1 MKKNFYNGDL
11 EVGMILTTRNGN
23 KYVLVAD
30 DFGDLDVINLSTACS
45 NGFVYDDDDRKF
57 YVCGGKD
64 GSRDVVKVEAFNAI
78 PTRNRLSEALKTL
91 IGKPYTEKL
100 VTVWEQGPVVD
111 DKAVRDARKKI
122 AVAQGQLDDAYAL
135 LRKYGFDA

>member
-45 NGFVYDDDDRKF
+45 NGYIYDGNKGVF
-57 YVCGGKD
+57 AVEGGKD
-64 GSRDVVKVEAFNAI
+64 GGRDVVKVEAFDAI

-111 DKAVRDARKKI
+111 EKAVRDARKKI
-122 AVAQGQLDDAYAL
+122 AVAQEQLDDAYAL
-135 LRKYGFDA
+135 LHKYGFDA

>member
-45 NGFVYDDDDRKF
+45 NGYVYDERNGVF
-57 YVCGGKD
+57 AVEGGKD
-64 GSRDVVKVEAFNAI
+64 GSRDVVKVESFEAV

-111 DKAVRDARKKI
+111 EKAVRDARKKI
-122 AVAQGQLDDAYAL
+122 AAAQEQLDDAYAL
-135 LRKYGFDA
+135 LHKYGFDA

>member
-45 NGFVYDDDDRKF
+45 NWFVYDDDGRKF

-64 GSRDVVKVEAFNAI
+64 GGRDVVKVEAFDAI

-111 DKAVRDARKKI
+111 EKAVRDARKKI
-122 AVAQGQLDDAYAL
+122 AVAQEQLDDAYAL
-135 LRKYGFDA
+135 LHKYGFDA

>member
-1 MKKNFYNGDL
+1 MKKNFYDGDL
-11 EVGMILTTRNGN
+11 EVGMILTTRNGS

-30 DFGDLDVINLSTACS
+30 NFGDLDVINLSTACS
-45 NGFVYDDDDRKF
+45 NGFVYDDDDHKF

-64 GSRDVVKVEAFNAI
+64 GGRDVVKVEAFDAI

-100 VTVWEQGPVVD
+100 VTVWEMGPVVD
-111 DKAVRDARKKI
+111 EKAVRNARKKI
-122 AVAQGQLDDAYAL
+122 AAAQEQLDDAYAL
-135 LRKYGFDA
+135 LHKYGFDA

>member
-11 EVGMILTTRNGN
+11 EVGMILTTRNGS

-45 NGFVYDDDDRKF
+45 NGYVYDERKGVF
-57 YVCGGKD
+57 AVEGCKVF
-64 GSRDVVKVEAFNAI
+64 SLDVVKVEAFEAI

-111 DKAVRDARKKI
+111 EKAVRDARKKI
-122 AVAQGQLDDAYAL
+122 AAAQEQLDDAYAL
-135 LRKYGFDA
+135 LHKYGFDA

>member
-45 NGFVYDDDDRKF
+45 NGYVYDGNKGVF
-57 YVCGGKD
+57 AVGGGKD
-64 GSRDVVKVEAFNAI
+64 GSRDVVKVEAFEAI

-111 DKAVRDARKKI
+111 EKAVRDARKKI
-122 AVAQGQLDDAYAL
+122 AVAQEQLDDAYAL
-135 LRKYGFDA
+135 LHKYGFDA

>member
-45 NGFVYDDDDRKF
+45 NGFVYDDDDHKF

-64 GSRDVVKVEAFNAI
+64 GGRDVVKVEAFDAI

-111 DKAVRDARKKI
+111 EKAVRDARKKI
-122 AVAQGQLDDAYAL
+122 AVAQEQLDDAYAL
-135 LRKYGFDA
+135 LHKYGFDA

>member
-45 NGFVYDDDDRKF
+45 NGFVYDDDGRKF

-64 GSRDVVKVEAFNAI
+64 GGRDVVKVEAFDAI

-111 DKAVRDARKKI
+111 EKAVRDARKKT
-122 AVAQGQLDDAYAL
+122 AVAQEQLDDAYAL
-135 LRKYGFDA
+135 LHKYGFDA

>member
-45 NGFVYDDDDRKF
+45 NEFVYDDDGRKF

-64 GSRDVVKVEAFNAI
+64 GGRDVVKVEAFDAI

-111 DKAVRDARKKI
+111 EKAVRDARKKI
-122 AVAQGQLDDAYAL
+122 AVAQEQLDDAYAL
-135 LRKYGFDA
+135 LHKYGFDA

>member
-45 NGFVYDDDDRKF
+45 NGFVYDDDGRKF

-64 GSRDVVKVEAFNAI
+64 GGRDVVKVEAFDAI

-91 IGKPYTEKL
+91 IGNPYTEKL

-111 DKAVRDARKKI
+111 EKAVRDARKKI
-122 AVAQGQLDDAYAL
+122 AVAQEQLDDAYAL
-135 LRKYGFDA
+135 LHKYGFDA

>member
-45 NGFVYDDDDRKF
+45 NGFVYDDDNRKF

-64 GSRDVVKVEAFNAI
+64 DGRDVVKVEAFDAI

-111 DKAVRDARKKI
+111 EKAVRDARKKI
-122 AVAQGQLDDAYAL
+122 AAAQEQLDDAYAL
-135 LRKYGFDA
+135 LHKYGFDA

>member
-11 EVGMILTTRNGN
+11 EVGMILTTRNGS

-30 DFGDLDVINLSTACS
+30 DFGDLDVINRSTACS
-45 NGFVYDDDDRKF
+45 NGFVYDDDGRKF

-64 GSRDVVKVEAFNAI
+64 GGRDVVKVEAFDAI

-111 DKAVRDARKKI
+111 EKAVRDARKKI
-122 AVAQGQLDDAYAL
+122 AVSQEQLDDAYAL
-135 LRKYGFDA
+135 LHKYGFDA

>member
-45 NGFVYDDDDRKF
+45 NG
-57 YVCGGKD
+57 YVFDEREGVFAVEGGKD
-64 GSRDVVKVEAFNAI
+64 GSRDVVKVEAVEAV
-78 PTRNRLSEALKTL
+78 PTPNRLSEALKTL

-111 DKAVRDARKKI
+111 EKAVRDARKKI
-122 AVAQGQLDDAYAL
+122 AAAQEQLDDAYAL
-135 LRKYGFDA
+135 LHKYGFDA

>member
-45 NGFVYDDDDRKF
+45 NGFVYDDDNRKF

-64 GSRDVVKVEAFNAI
+64 GGRDVVKVEAFDAI

-111 DKAVRDARKKI
+111 EKAVRDARKKI
-122 AVAQGQLDDAYAL
+122 AVAQEQLDDAYAL
-135 LRKYGFDA
+135 LHKYGFDA

>member
-45 NGFVYDDDDRKF
+45 NGFVYDDDGRKF

-64 GSRDVVKVEAFNAI
+64 GGRDVVRVEAFDAI

-111 DKAVRDARKKI
+111 EKAVRDARKKI
-122 AVAQGQLDDAYAL
+122 AVAQEQLDDAYAL
-135 LRKYGFDA
+135 LHKYGFDA

>member
-45 NGFVYDDDDRKF
+45 NG
-57 YVCGGKD
+57 YVFDEREGVFAVEGGKD
-64 GSRDVVKVEAFNAI
+64 GSRDVVKVEAFEAV

-100 VTVWEQGPVVD
+100 VTVWEPWPVVVQ
-111 DKAVRDARKKI
+111 KSVRDARKKI
-122 AVAQGQLDDAYAL
+122 AAAQEQLFDAYAL
-135 LRKYGFDA
+135 LHKYWFAA

>member
-45 NGFVYDDDDRKF
+45 NGYVYNEHKGVF
-57 YVCGGKD
+57 AVEGGKD
-64 GSRDVVKVEAFNAI
+64 HKINHGPKGPLFDCGNIPFPPRLCYNVVMNYPKKGAELWKMA
-78 PTRNRLSEALKTL
+78 
-91 IGKPYTEKL
+91 
-100 VTVWEQGPVVD
+100 GP
-111 DKAVRDARKKI
+111 KK
-122 AVAQGQLDDAYAL
+122 
-135 LRKYGFDA
+135 R

>member
-45 NGFVYDDDDRKF
+45 NGYVYNERKGVF
-57 YVCGGKD
+57 AVEGGKD
-64 GSRDVVKVEAFNAI
+64 GSRDVVKVETFDAI

-111 DKAVRDARKKI
+111 EKAVRDARKKI
-122 AVAQGQLDDAYAL
+122 AVAQEQLDDAYAL
-135 LRKYGFDA
+135 LHKYGFDA

>member
-11 EVGMILTTRNGN
+11 EVGMILTTRNGS

-45 NGFVYDDDDRKF
+45 NG
-57 YVCGGKD
+57 YVFDEREGVFAVEGGKD
-64 GSRDVVKVEAFNAI
+64 GSRDVVKVESFEAV

-111 DKAVRDARKKI
+111 EKAVRDARKKI
-122 AVAQGQLDDAYAL
+122 AAAQEQLDDAYAL
-135 LRKYGFDA
+135 LHKYGFDA

>member
-45 NGFVYDDDDRKF
+45 NGFVYDDDGRKF

-64 GSRDVVKVEAFNAI
+64 GGRDVVKVEAFDAI
-78 PTRNRLSEALKTL
+78 PTRNRLSEALKIL

-111 DKAVRDARKKI
+111 EKAVRDARKKI
-122 AVAQGQLDDAYAL
+122 AVAQEQLDDAYAL
-135 LRKYGFDA
+135 LHKYGFDA

>member
-11 EVGMILTTRNGN
+11 EVGMILTTRNGS

-64 GSRDVVKVEAFNAI
+64 GGRDVVKVEAFDAI

>member
-64 GSRDVVKVEAFNAI
+64 GGRDVVKVEAFDAI

-122 AVAQGQLDDAYAL
+122 AVAQGQLDEAYAL
-135 LRKYGFDA
+135 LHKYGFDA

>member
-45 NGFVYDDDDRKF
+45 NGYVYDGRKGVF
-57 YVCGGKD
+57 AVEGGKD
-64 GSRDVVKVEAFNAI
+64 GSRDVVKVEAFDAI

-100 VTVWEQGPVVD
+100 VTVWELGPVVD
-111 DKAVRDARKKI
+111 EKAVRDARKKI
-122 AVAQGQLDDAYAL
+122 AVAQEQLDDAYAL
-135 LRKYGFDA
+135 LHKYGFDA

>member
-1 MKKNFYNGDL
+1 MKKNFYDGDL

-45 NGFVYDDDDRKF
+45 NGFVYDDDNRKF

-64 GSRDVVKVEAFNAI
+64 GGRDVVKVEAFDAI

-100 VTVWEQGPVVD
+100 VTVWELGPVVD
-111 DKAVRDARKKI
+111 EKAVRDARKKI
-122 AVAQGQLDDAYAL
+122 AVAQEQLDDAYAL
-135 LRKYGFDA
+135 LHKYGFDA

>member
-45 NGFVYDDDDRKF
+45 NG
-57 YVCGGKD
+57 YVFDEREGVFAVEGGKD
-64 GSRDVVKVEAFNAI
+64 GSRDVVKVESFEAV

-111 DKAVRDARKKI
+111 EKAVRDARKKI
-122 AVAQGQLDDAYAL
+122 AVAQEQLDDAYAL
-135 LRKYGFDA
+135 LHKYGFDA

>member
-11 EVGMILTTRNGN
+11 EVGMILTTRNGS

-45 NGFVYDDDDRKF
+45 NGYVYDERKGVF
-57 YVCGGKD
+57 AVEGGKD
-64 GSRDVVKVEAFNAI
+64 GSRDVVKVEAFEAI

-100 VTVWEQGPVVD
+100 VTVWELGPVVD
-111 DKAVRDARKKI
+111 EKAVRNARKKI
-122 AVAQGQLDDAYAL
+122 AAAQEQLDDAYAL
-135 LRKYGFDA
+135 LHKYGFDA

>member
-45 NGFVYDDDDRKF
+45 NGFVYDDDGRKF

-64 GSRDVVKVEAFNAI
+64 GGGDVVKVEAFDAI

-111 DKAVRDARKKI
+111 EKAVRDARKKI
-122 AVAQGQLDDAYAL
+122 AVAQEQLDDAYAL
-135 LRKYGFDA
+135 LHKYGFDA

>member
-45 NGFVYDDDDRKF
+45 NGYVYDERKGVF
-57 YVCGGKD
+57 AVEGGKD
-64 GSRDVVKVEAFNAI
+64 GSRDVVKVESFEAV

-111 DKAVRDARKKI
+111 EKAVRDARKKI
-122 AVAQGQLDDAYAL
+122 AAAQEQLDDAYAL
-135 LRKYGFDA
+135 LHKYGFDA

>member
-45 NGFVYDDDDRKF
+45 NGFVYDDDGRKF

-64 GSRDVVKVEAFNAI
+64 GGRDVVKVEAFDAI

-111 DKAVRDARKKI
+111 EKAVRDARKKI
-122 AVAQGQLDDAYAL
+122 AVAQEQLDDAYAL
-135 LRKYGFDA
+135 LHKYGFEA

>member
-45 NGFVYDDDDRKF
+45 NGYVYDEHNGVF
-57 YVCGGKD
+57 AVEGGKD
-64 GSRDVVKVEAFNAI
+64 GSRDVVKVESFEAV

-111 DKAVRDARKKI
+111 EKAVRDARKKI
-122 AVAQGQLDDAYAL
+122 AAAQEQLDDAYAL
-135 LRKYGFDA
+135 LHKYGFDA

>member
-30 DFGDLDVINLSTACS
+30 DFGDLDGINLSTACS
-45 NGFVYDDDDRKF
+45 NGFVYDDDGRKF

-64 GSRDVVKVEAFNAI
+64 GGRDVVKVEAFDAI

-111 DKAVRDARKKI
+111 EKAVRDARKKI
-122 AVAQGQLDDAYAL
+122 AVAQEQLDDAYAL
-135 LRKYGFDA
+135 LHKYGFDA

>member
-23 KYVLVAD
+23 KHVLVAD

-45 NGFVYDDDDRKF
+45 NG
-57 YVCGGKD
+57 YVFDEREGVFAVEGGKD
-64 GSRDVVKVEAFNAI
+64 GSRDVVKVESFDAV

-111 DKAVRDARKKI
+111 EKAVRDARKKI
-122 AVAQGQLDDAYAL
+122 AAAQEQLDDAYAL
-135 LRKYGFDA
+135 LHKYGFDA

>member
-30 DFGDLDVINLSTACS
+30 DFGDLDDINLSTACS
-45 NGFVYDDDDRKF
+45 NGFVYDDDDHKF

-64 GSRDVVKVEAFNAI
+64 GGRDVVKVEAFDAI

-111 DKAVRDARKKI
+111 EKAVRDARKKI
-122 AVAQGQLDDAYAL
+122 AVAQEQLDDAYAL
-135 LRKYGFDA
+135 LHKYGFDA

>member
-11 EVGMILTTRNGN
+11 EVGMILTTRNGS

-45 NGFVYDDDDRKF
+45 NGYVYNERKG
-57 YVCGGKD
+57 VVAVEGGKD
-64 GSRDVVKVEAFNAI
+64 GSRDVVKVESFEAV

-111 DKAVRDARKKI
+111 EKAVRDARKKI
-122 AVAQGQLDDAYAL
+122 AVAQEQLDDAYAL
-135 LRKYGFDA
+135 LHKYGFDA

>member
-45 NGFVYDDDDRKF
+45 NGFVYDDDGRKF

-64 GSRDVVKVEAFNAI
+64 GGRDVVKVEAFDAI
-78 PTRNRLSEALKTL
+78 PTRNRLSEAVKAL

-111 DKAVRDARKKI
+111 ENAVREARKKI
-122 AVAQGQLDDAYAL
+122 AAAQEQLDDAYAL
-135 LRKYGFDA
+135 LHKYGFDA

>member
-45 NGFVYDDDDRKF
+45 NGFVYDDDGRKF

-64 GSRDVVKVEAFNAI
+64 GGRDVVKVEAFDAI

-111 DKAVRDARKKI
+111 EKAVRDARKKI
-122 AVAQGQLDDAYAL
+122 AVAQEQLDDAYAL
-135 LRKYGFDA
+135 LHK

>member
-11 EVGMILTTRNGN
+11 EVGMILTTRNGS

-45 NGFVYDDDDRKF
+45 NGYVYNERKGVF
-57 YVCGGKD
+57 AVEGGKD
-64 GSRDVVKVEAFNAI
+64 GSRDVVKVESFEAV

-111 DKAVRDARKKI
+111 EKAVRDARKKI
-122 AVAQGQLDDAYAL
+122 AVAQEQLDDAYAL
-135 LRKYGFDA
+135 RHKYGFDA